1 MAVPLSK
8 MIQQFSVD
16 DQADVRRQAQELVAE
31 HRSLTQIRKA
41 LKLTQTDLAD
51 ALGTSQANVAQ
62 IEQKSDLMVST
73 LERVVRAMGGELQL
87 VVTIPRQGRVV
98 LELGKT
104 KGRTIVRPKPAGRRR
119 RARHLGGGLPPPER
133 SGHWPARH
141 LPDHCASLAEC

>member
-104 KGRTIVRPKPAGRRR
+104 KGRTIVRPKARRTALPRTTSRRR
-119 RARHLGGGLPPPER
+119 
-133 SGHWPARH
+133 
-141 LPDHCASLAEC
+141 LATA